1 MAKITTDLLVSM
13 YGRSHKYNDDN
24 WDIIGGPLMGEKYLK
39 FKRLAD
45 EICPDYF
52 KVAENAEFPNGE
64 KLLAQELFAAI
75 NGQINGFG
83 NTGSWA
89 WHTAELSKEM
99 EDGKVEE
106 FPSEA
111 FNKGKLRSD
120 IDAINLR
127 DIYNSNYIVNLE
139 SYLSGVTDQS
149 RTAQVYKNGSLSGQT
164 WTKKD
169 KGELD
174 VLMGMIDTSDSGFTR
189 ALNSVEKYI
198 DVVRRVPYKIA
209 VKATNYEDFND
220 AISIVTSNG
229 KEYTG
234 DDIKTGLTFSIGEEY
249 TVALKSSDTYMKN
262 SYIIIDGKPVEKDA
276 EGKYTF
282 TVSSDKSINFVF
294 NDKPSVVSNMTSD
307 ELQFSAPESIYDVQ
321 IPDFSSL
328 ALSRKSAMPLYAVS
342 NTRTLPTDGNPQGG
356 IYEIYINENG
366 ITCNQTWCI
375 PGKEKASSELSYED
389 TEAIAINRSGD
400 TFLGLERLQ
409 ELVKPT
415 GTKGGGDC
423 NYDTIRQFDFSGG
436 TRGHYPAATIETDGY
451 NANEGIEGV
460 DILSGNVFFVSNSVR
475 PSEVTLFDANK
486 LAVLN
491 SQILEDPVKDTE
503 IWETANGKSLEFE
516 IADLAYIRGLNE
528 LWIMNSE
535 RGVIYRYSV
544 NAGAASGDTYLTYIN
559 SISMPIG
566 SGVTVS
572 KADDILHYIVDDTVS
587 DEIVNNNPEALV
599 VNENEGK
606 IYIGAEGFNGGTA
619 PGKLYI
625 FNFYDIKKKE
635 YGDLTPFDVYMTQTE
650 ELYQLAKQTINETT
664 DTTSKPQVTNADQLV
679 SMYGR
684 SKTYNSGKWSS
695 YVGSLSGPQ
704 YTAFKAKAD
713 AAYPN
718 YLDVKTLET
727 PNGDT
732 FDVPHFW
739 ATINGQIVGYP
750 NLIGWGGDLAQF
762 AGDYESNQ
770 SIIFPSNRFGIED
783 FVADLD
789 AYNLGN
795 LGTANTGYITSMR
808 EYFSAIT
815 QKKRCELFT
824 SDNKTILKKY
834 DSAKDNTDMNTLF
847 IYYTGSL
854 FPGSTRVTVSTMMQ
868 NYIDNIK
875 KS

>member
-1 MAKITTDLLVSM
+1 MVKITTDLLVSM

-24 WDIIGGPLMGEKYLK
+24 WDIIGGPLTGEKYLK
-39 FKRLAD
+39 FKSLAD

-52 KVAENAEFPNGE
+52 KVVENAEFPNGE
-64 KLLAQELFAAI
+64 KMLAQELFAAI

-89 WHTAELSKEM
+89 WHTAELGKEM
-99 EDGKVEE
+99 EDGKSEG
-106 FPSEA
+106 FPSDS

-127 DIYNSNYIVNLE
+127 DNYNSNYIANLKT
-139 SYLSGVTDQS
+139 YLSEVTDQS
-149 RTAQVYKNGSLSGQT
+149 RTAQIHKNGSLTGQT

-169 KGELD
+169 RGELG
-174 VLMGMIDTSDSGFTR
+174 VLMGMFDTSDSGFTS
-189 ALNSVEKYI
+189 ALNSVEEYI
-198 DVVRRVPYKIA
+198 DEVRRIPFNISIN
-209 VKATNYEDFND
+209 ATNYEDFND
-220 AISIVTSNG
+220 TVSIRTSNG
-229 KEYTG
+229 KEYSG

-249 TVALKSSDTYMKN
+249 TVTVKPSDTYMKT
-262 SYIIIDGKPVEKDA
+262 SYILVDGKPVEKDDD
-276 EGKYTF
+276 GKYTF
-282 TVSSDKSINFVF
+282 TVSSDKSINLVF
-294 NDKPSVVSNMTSD
+294 NDKPSVVSNLTSD
-307 ELQFSAPESIYDVQ
+307 ELELSAAEVTYDVQ

-356 IYEIYINENG
+356 IYEIYITG
-366 ITCNQTWCI
+366 DSITCKQTWYI
-375 PGKEKASSELSYED
+375 PGKEKASSEVSYED
-389 TEAIAINRSGD
+389 TEAIAISRSGD
-400 TFLGLERLQ
+400 TFIGFERLQ

-415 GTKGGGDC
+415 GTKEDSDC
-423 NYDTIRQFDFSGG
+423 GYDIIRQFDFSGG
-436 TRGHYPAATIETDGY
+436 TRGHDPAATVETDGY
-451 NANEGIEGV
+451 DANEGIEGM

-475 PSEVTLFDANK
+475 PAEVTLFDAST
-486 LAVLN
+486 LTVLN
-491 SQILEDPVKDTE
+491 TQILEDPVKDSEVWQTVG
-503 IWETANGKSLEFE
+503 GKALEFE

-528 LWIMNSE
+528 LWVMNSE
-535 RGVIYRYSV
+535 RGVIYRYNV
-544 NAGAASGDTYLTYIN
+544 NTKAASGDTYLSYIN
-559 SISMPIG
+559 PIFTPIG

-572 KADDILHYIVDDTVS
+572 KTDGVMHYTVDETAS
-587 DEIVNNNPEALV
+587 NEIVNNNPEAIV

-606 IYIGAEGFNGGTA
+606 IYIGAEGFNGGA
-619 PGKLYI
+619 VPGKLYVY
-625 FNFYDIKKKE
+625 NFYNIKKKE

-650 ELYQLAKQTINETT
+650 ELYKIAQEVINETT

-718 YLDVKTLET
+718 YLDIKTLET
-727 PNGDT
+727 PSGDT

-762 AGDYESNQ
+762 AGDYENNH
-770 SIIFPSNRFGIED
+770 SITFPSNRFGIED

-789 AYNLGN
+789 AYNLGK
-795 LGTANTGYITSMR
+795 LGTANSGYIASMR
-808 EYFSAIT
+808 EYFSTIT

-834 DSAKDNTDMNTLF
+834 DSATDNTDMNTLF
-847 IYYTGSL
+847 IYYTGSI
-854 FPGSTRVTVSTMMQ
+854 FPGSIRVTVSTMMQ